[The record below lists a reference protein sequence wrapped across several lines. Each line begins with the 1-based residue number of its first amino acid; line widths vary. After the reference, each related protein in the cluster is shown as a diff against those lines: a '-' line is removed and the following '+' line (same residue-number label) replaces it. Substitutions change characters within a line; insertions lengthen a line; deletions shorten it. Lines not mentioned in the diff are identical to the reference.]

1 MKQQSQ
7 KLKADNSARLK
18 HPCFIRHNSKELRDK
33 LKELGYKICPCC
45 TFEGAEWLTTYPL
58 TNSVHGVGFAN
69 KEKNPNEDSPF
80 ETQQIEFNSFIS
92 DDMYID
98 CNNNE
103 AAFLAL
109 AALNKEE

>member
-1 MKQQSQ
+1 MRGIK
-7 KLKADNSARLK
+7 
-18 HPCFIRHNSKELRDK
+18 CFIRHNTKELRDK
-33 LKELGYKICPCC
+33 LKGLGYYICPCS
-45 TFEGAEWLTTYPL
+45 TFEGAEWLSILPL

-69 KEKNPNEDSPF
+69 KEITPNEDSPF
-80 ETQQIEFNSFIS
+80 ETQKEEFSSFIS
-92 DDMYID
+92 DDKYID